1 VVWLRNTSLHMKRL
15 PSILTRQETNL
26 PSASQSTVQA
36 QRSARHRTRTHD
48 EGVTA
53 QNQRPSSDLARFRK
67 LVQSQLVGEESVGG
81 QVGGWAQRM
90 QEVADCLTIF
100 GYPRR
105 LGCLKMRPNTESL
118 GTSKTWQRQLKSEV
132 ESTFTTTSNYNRTLY
147 YVARRSHADV
157 VVLMPNSRP
166 KGTDTLS
173 KQAGCADR

>member
-1 VVWLRNTSLHMKRL
+1 MKRL

-53 QNQRPSSDLARFRK
+53 QNQRPSSELARFRK
-67 LVQSQLVGEESVGG
+67 LAQSQLAREESVGG
-81 QVGGWAQRM
+81 QVGGVAQRM
-90 QEVADCLTIF
+90 QEMADCLTIF
-100 GYPRR
+100 YRPRR
-105 LGCLKMRPNTESL
+105 LGCSKMRPDRESL

-132 ESTFTTTSNYNRTLY
+132 EGTFITTSNYNRTLN
-147 YVARRSHADV
+147 YVAGRSHADV

-166 KGTDTLS
+166 KGTNTLS
-173 KQAGCADR
+173 KQVGCADR

>member
-1 VVWLRNTSLHMKRL
+1 MRRL

-53 QNQRPSSDLARFRK
+53 QNQRPSSELTRFRK
-67 LVQSQLVGEESVGG
+67 LAQSQLAREESVGG
-81 QVGGWAQRM
+81 QVGGVAQRM

-100 GYPRR
+100 YRPRR
-105 LGCLKMRPNTESL
+105 LGCSKMRPDRESL

-132 ESTFTTTSNYNRTLY
+132 EGTLITTSNYNRTLN
-147 YVARRSHADV
+147 YVAGRSHADV

-166 KGTDTLS
+166 KGTNTLS
-173 KQAGCADR
+173 KQVGCADR

>member
-1 VVWLRNTSLHMKRL
+1 VVWLRNTSLHMRRL

-53 QNQRPSSDLARFRK
+53 QNQRPSSELARFRK
-67 LVQSQLVGEESVGG
+67 LAQSQLAREESVGG
-81 QVGGWAQRM
+81 QVGGVAQRM
-90 QEVADCLTIF
+90 QEMADCLTIF
-100 GYPRR
+100 YRPRR
-105 LGCLKMRPNTESL
+105 LGCSKMRPDRESL

-132 ESTFTTTSNYNRTLY
+132 EGTFITTSNYNRTLN
-147 YVARRSHADV
+147 YVAGRSHADV

-166 KGTDTLS
+166 KGTNTLS
-173 KQAGCADR
+173 KQVGCADR